1 MPTTFAPVIG
11 LSESIATQTCNCHY
25 PIGLVIFL
33 IFTIASLLVCICVCC
48 FDLGQVISLD
58 LGYRLDYLI
67 FQCNICQRDS
77 RKEVKF
83 RRTSM
88 NARFVE
94 PSKFVIDRKLSM
106 DPCLMEYRQLFN
118 SGSVTSSSNSH
129 SRCIENP
136 QFSFS
141 TERSLISTV

>member
-1 MPTTFAPVIG
+1 MPTTFSPVIG
-11 LSESIATQTCNCHY
+11 MSESIATQTCNCHY

-33 IFTIASLLVCICVCC
+33 IFTIISLFVCICVCC
-48 FDLGQVISLD
+48 IDLGD
-58 LGYRLDYLI
+58 
-67 FQCNICQRDS
+67 CNICQGDS
-77 RKEVKF
+77 KKEVKF

-106 DPCLMEYRQLFN
+106 DPCLLEYRQLYN
-118 SGSVTSSSNSH
+118 SGSASSNSY

-141 TERSLISTV
+141 TDRSLISTV

>member
-11 LSESIATQTCNCHY
+11 LSEHIATQTCNCHY

-33 IFTIASLLVCICVCC
+33 IFTIISLLVCICVCC
-48 FDLGQVISLD
+48 FDLGQ
-58 LGYRLDYLI
+58 
-67 FQCNICQRDS
+67 CNLCQGDS
-77 RKEVKF
+77 KKEVKF

-106 DPCLMEYRQLFN
+106 DPYLTEYRQLFN

-141 TERSLISTV
+141 TDRSLISTV

>member
-48 FDLGQVISLD
+48 FDLG
-58 LGYRLDYLI
+58 
-67 FQCNICQRDS
+67 QCNICQRDS